1 MATTQNELQKA
12 IIQALAQAPQT
23 AIKQLKKD
31 RPQDKA
37 KIVAISKA
45 IGIDLTDNTNNP
57 NNTK

>member
-12 IIQALAQAPQT
+12 IIQALAQAPKT
-23 AIKQLKKD
+23 AINQLKKD

-45 IGIDLTDNTNNP
+45 IGIDLTDNTNN
-57 NNTK
+57 NK

>member
-12 IIQALAQAPQT
+12 IIQALAQAPQI

-37 KIVAISKA
+37 KIAAISKA
-45 IGIDLTDNTNNP
+45 IGIDLTDPTDKA
-57 NNTK
+57 TKTP